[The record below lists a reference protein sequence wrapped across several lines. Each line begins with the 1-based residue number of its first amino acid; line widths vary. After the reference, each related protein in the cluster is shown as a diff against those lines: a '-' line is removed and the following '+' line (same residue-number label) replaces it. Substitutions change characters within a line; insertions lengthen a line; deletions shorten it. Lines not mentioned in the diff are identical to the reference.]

1 MQCIKS
7 KMGGGGESSPG
18 VLNTRLRRNGLV
30 GTGYVSLFIS
40 SYLSMAI
47 VSGPQFIMMDN

>member
-1 MQCIKS
+1 
-7 KMGGGGESSPG
+7 MGGGGESSPG